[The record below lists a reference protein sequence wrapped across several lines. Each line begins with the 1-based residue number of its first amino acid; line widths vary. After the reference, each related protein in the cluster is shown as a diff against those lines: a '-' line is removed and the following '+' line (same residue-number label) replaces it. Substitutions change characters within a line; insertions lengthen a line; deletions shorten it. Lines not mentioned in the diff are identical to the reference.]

1 MTRNI
6 ITVIIIY
13 RLPLQQMYNS
23 LISDY
28 VTGNGCGGLKR
39 AFMMNE
45 KTEGGKSDERRVIK
59 GKRTESEDYLTS
71 VWRESASYL
80 IMDK

>member
-1 MTRNI
+1 M
-6 ITVIIIY
+6 
-13 RLPLQQMYNS
+13 S
-23 LISDY
+23 LICDY

-45 KTEGGKSDERRVIK
+45 KMEGGKSDERRVIK